1 VVAQNTS
8 FFLLKFHNLVK
19 FIPQM
24 IIGIDIG
31 GTTTDIV
38 GLLDGDLLNPLTV
51 KADDPVTS
59 AAGALGK
66 FLEVNNFALENVRLI
81 AATGVGAGKIQERLF
96 GIPVIN
102 VDEFDAIGTAGLFLS
117 GLQEAVVVSMGTGT
131 AVVVVKDGQAKHWG
145 GSGVGGG
152 TLVGLARRMLNIT
165 TIHTLIDKAGKG
177 RLENVD
183 LTVGDIAGGSL
194 DKLPASITAS
204 NFGKMADEATDEDIA
219 YAIFNLVAQ
228 TIGVMS
234 IAAARSEQLNNII
247 LTGKLSGISLMKNI
261 LEKVADLYATKFLI
275 PKHADF
281 ATAIGAALFVS
292 RSE

>member
-1 VVAQNTS
+1 
-8 FFLLKFHNLVK
+8 
-19 FIPQM
+19 M

-38 GLLDGDLLNPLTV
+38 GLLNGELLTPLTV

-66 FLEVNNFALENVRLI
+66 FLEVKNFALENVRLI
-81 AATGVGAGKIQERLF
+81 AATGVGAGKIKNRLF
-96 GIPVIN
+96 GIPVRI

-131 AVVVVKDGQAKHWG
+131 AVVIVKDGKIIHWG

-165 TIHTLIDKAGKG
+165 TIHTLLDKAGKG
-177 RLENVD
+177 KLERVD

-194 DKLPASITAS
+194 DNLPASITAS
-204 NFGKMADEATDEDIA
+204 NFGKMSDDATDEDIA
-219 YAIFNLVAQ
+219 LAILNLVAQ

-234 IAAARSEQLNNII
+234 IAAARSEGIRDII
-247 LTGKLSGISLMKNI
+247 LTGKLSGISLMKDI
-261 LEKVADLYATKFLI
+261 LEKVANLYTTKFII
-275 PKHADF
+275 PEHAGF
-281 ATAIGAALFVS
+281 ATAIGAALYVN
-292 RSE
+292 RQV

>member
-1 VVAQNTS
+1 
-8 FFLLKFHNLVK
+8 
-19 FIPQM
+19 M

-38 GLLDGDLLNPLTV
+38 GLLNGDLLTPLTV

-66 FLEVNNFALENVRLI
+66 FLEANNFALENVRLI
-81 AATGVGAGKIQERLF
+81 AATGVGSGKIRDKLF
-96 GIPVIN
+96 GLPVVK

-117 GLQEAVVVSMGTGT
+117 GLREAVVVSMGTGT
-131 AVVVVKDGQAKHWG
+131 AIVVVKHGKTSHWG

-152 TLVGLARRMLNIT
+152 TLVGLARQMLNIT
-165 TIHTLIDKAGKG
+165 TIQTLIDKAAKGK
-177 RLENVD
+177 LERVD

-194 DKLPASITAS
+194 DNLPASITAS
-204 NFGKMADEATDEDIA
+204 NFGKMTDEATDEDIA
-219 YAIFNLVAQ
+219 LAILNLVAQ
-228 TIGVMS
+228 TIGVMG
-234 IAAARSEQLNNII
+234 IAAARSEKIQDII

-261 LEKVADLYATKFLI
+261 LERVADLYTTKFLI
-275 PKHADF
+275 PEHAGF

-292 RSE
+292 RR

>member
-1 VVAQNTS
+1 
-8 FFLLKFHNLVK
+8 
-19 FIPQM
+19 M

-38 GLLDGDLLNPLTV
+38 GLLNGVLLTPLTV

-66 FLEVNNFALENVRLI
+66 FLEANNFALENVRLI
-81 AATGVGAGKIQERLF
+81 AATGVGSGKIREKLF
-96 GIPVIN
+96 GLPVVK

-117 GLQEAVVVSMGTGT
+117 GLKEAVVVSMGTGT
-131 AVVVVKDGQAKHWG
+131 AIVIVKNGKTTHWG

-152 TLVGLARRMLNIT
+152 TLVGLARQMLNIT

-177 RLENVD
+177 KLERVD

-194 DKLPASITAS
+194 DNLPESITAS

-219 YAIFNLVAQ
+219 LAILNLVAQ

-234 IAAARSEQLNNII
+234 IAAARSEKIQDII

-261 LEKVADLYATKFLI
+261 LEKVADLYTTKFLI
-275 PKHADF
+275 PEHADF
-281 ATAIGAALFVS
+281 ATAIGAALFVG
-292 RSE
+292 RSQ